1 VQSPANYYRNP
12 RQTVYRTAMNQGIV
26 ATLIAAIGVASI
38 TSGASA
44 QSLEQ
49 ALVSAYLTNPQ
60 LEAQRAALRA
70 TDELVPQALSGW
82 RPTVQAEGA
91 AIYNDTDRSTDQ
103 QGDFTTLQST
113 VAIDQ
118 SIYSGGETV
127 ANTRR
132 AERLVR
138 VERARLIV
146 VEQDVLL
153 QAVTVY
159 TDLLAARAVLDFAN
173 QNVDRLNRQ
182 LQATRDRFDVG
193 EVTRT
198 DVAQADARL
207 SGAIADRVEAEGA
220 VAAAVAAYRRVINQE
235 PAGLVVPPPLSLL
248 PPTQDEAQQ
257 LAEDLNPNIAAAQYN
272 LAAARADVDV
282 AEAALLPR
290 LSVRG
295 EYAYARDPQLELDWQ
310 RDASIG
316 ATLSVPLYQGGGEY
330 ARVRQNKQTVRQRR
344 DDLED
349 TLRAVRDEVTN
360 SWETLVTATSRIESI
375 GAQVRANEIA
385 VEGSRQEA
393 LVGQRTTLDVLDQE
407 SDLFQSQV
415 DLVQARRD
423 QIVASYRLKAAV
435 GQLTVAGISLPV
447 QPYDGEAYY
456 DDTRNRWIGLGERP
470 DDDR

>member
-1 VQSPANYYRNP
+1 
-12 RQTVYRTAMNQGIV
+12 MKQGIV
-26 ATLIAAIGVASI
+26 ATLLAALGVAGI
-38 TSGASA
+38 AGIADA

-91 AIYNDTDRSTDQ
+91 AIYNDTDRANTDD
-103 QGDFTTLQST
+103 GDQFTTLQSALA
-113 VAIDQ
+113 VDQ
-118 SIYSGGETV
+118 ELYSGGETV

-138 VERARLIV
+138 VERARLVV

-159 TDLLAARAVLDFAN
+159 TDLLATRAVLDFAN
-173 QNVDRLNRQ
+173 QNVERLTRQ
-182 LQATRDRFDVG
+182 LQATRDRFEVG

-207 SGAIADRVEAEGA
+207 SGAISDRIAAEGA
-220 VAAAVAAYRRVINQE
+220 VAAAVASYRRVINQE

-272 LAAARADVDV
+272 LAASRSDVDV
-282 AEAALLPR
+282 AESALLPR

-295 EYAYARDPQLELDWQ
+295 ELAYARNPTEVLDWR

-316 ATLSVPLYQGGGEY
+316 ANLSVPLYQGGGEY
-330 ARVRQNKQTVRQRR
+330 ARVRQTKQTVRQRR

-349 TLRAVRDEVTN
+349 TL
-360 SWETLVTATSRIESI
+360 
-375 GAQVRANEIA
+375 
-385 VEGSRQEA
+385 
-393 LVGQRTTLDVLDQE
+393 
-407 SDLFQSQV
+407 
-415 DLVQARRD
+415 ARR
-423 QIVASYRLKAAV
+423 A
-435 GQLTVAGISLPV
+435 
-447 QPYDGEAYY
+447 
-456 DDTRNRWIGLGERP
+456 
-470 DDDR
+470 

>member
-1 VQSPANYYRNP
+1 
-12 RQTVYRTAMNQGIV
+12 MKHGIV
-26 ATLIAAIGVASI
+26 ATLLAAIGVAGI
-38 TSGASA
+38 ASGASA

-82 RPTVQAEGA
+82 RPTVAAEGA
-91 AIYNDTDRSTDQ
+91 AIYNDTDRANTDD
-103 QGDFTTLQST
+103 GDQFTTLQSALA
-113 VAIDQ
+113 VDQ
-118 SIYSGGETV
+118 EIYSGGETV

-138 VERARLIV
+138 VERARLMV

-159 TDLLAARAVLDFAN
+159 TDLLAARAVLDFAH
-173 QNVDRLNRQ
+173 QNVERLTRQ
-182 LQATRDRFDVG
+182 LQATRDRFEVG

-207 SGAIADRVEAEGA
+207 SGALSDRIEAEGA
-220 VAAAVAAYRRVINQE
+220 VAAAVASYRRVINQE

-248 PPTQDEAQQ
+248 PASEDEAQL

-272 LAAARADVDV
+272 VAAARADVDV
-282 AEAALLPR
+282 AESSLLPR

-295 EYAYARDPQLELDWQ
+295 ELAYARDPTEVLDWR

-316 ATLSVPLYQGGGEY
+316 ANLSVPLYQGGGEY
-330 ARVRQNKQTVRQRR
+330 ARVRQTKQTVRQRR

-349 TLRAVRDEVTN
+349 TLRAVRDEVTTA
-360 SWETLVTATSRIESI
+360 WESLVTATSRIESI
-375 GAQVRANEIA
+375 ADQVRANEIA

-393 LVGQRTTLDVLDQE
+393 LVGQRTTLDVLDLE

-423 QIVASYRLKAAV
+423 QIVASYRLKSAV
-435 GQLTVAGISLPV
+435 GQLTVGGIDLQV

-456 DDTRNRWIGLGERP
+456 DHTRNRWVGLGDSP
-470 DDDR
+470 DVDR

>member
-1 VQSPANYYRNP
+1 
-12 RQTVYRTAMNQGIV
+12 MMHGIV
-26 ATLIAAIGVASI
+26 ATLLAALGVAGI
-38 TSGASA
+38 ASGAGA

-82 RPTVQAEGA
+82 RPTVEAQGA
-91 AIYNDTDRSTDQ
+91 AIYNDTLRSAP
-103 QGDFTTLQST
+103 GDSGDTFTTLQSSLA
-113 VAIDQ
+113 VDQ
-118 SIYSGGETV
+118 EIYSGGETV

-138 VERARLIV
+138 VERARLMV

-159 TDLLAARAVLDFAN
+159 TDLLSARAVLDFAN
-173 QNVDRLNRQ
+173 QNVDRLTRQ

-207 SGAIADRVEAEGA
+207 SGAIADRVAAEGA
-220 VAAAVAAYRRVINQE
+220 VASAVAAYRRVVNQE

-248 PPTQDEAQQ
+248 PASEDEAQR

-282 AEAALLPR
+282 AESSLLPR

-295 EYAYARDPQLELDWQ
+295 EFAYARDPTEVLDWR

-316 ATLSVPLYQGGGEY
+316 ANLRVPLYQGGAEY
-330 ARVRQNKQTVRQRR
+330 SRVRQTKQTVRQRQ

-349 TLRAVRDEVTN
+349 TLRAVRDEVTAA
-360 SWETLVTATSRIESI
+360 WEELTTATSRIESI

-415 DLVQARRD
+415 DLVAARRD
-423 QIVASYRLKAAV
+423 QIVASYRLKAAI
-435 GQLTVAGISLPV
+435 GQLTAAGIGLPV
-447 QPYDGEAYY
+447 QPYDDEAYY
-456 DDTRNRWIGLGERP
+456 DHTRNRWVGLGEAP

>member
-1 VQSPANYYRNP
+1 
-12 RQTVYRTAMNQGIV
+12 MGIV
-26 ATLIAAIGVASI
+26 TDAG
-38 TSGASA
+38 A

-49 ALVSAYLTNPQ
+49 ALVSTYLTNPQ
-60 LEAQRAALRA
+60 LEAQRAALRS

-82 RPTVQAEGA
+82 RPTLQADGA
-91 AIYNDTDRSTDQ
+91 LIYNDANRPGNQSQ
-103 QGDFTTLQST
+103 QFTTRGAS
-113 VAIDQ
+113 V
-118 SIYSGGETV
+118 SINQELYSGGETV

-132 AERLVR
+132 AERLVQL
-138 VERARLIV
+138 ERARLVV

-159 TDLLAARAVLDFAN
+159 TDLLAARAVLDFAE
-173 QNVDRLNRQ
+173 QNESRLRRQ
-182 LQATRDRFDVG
+182 LQATNDRFEVG

-220 VAAAVAAYRRVINQE
+220 VAAAIAAYRRVINQE
-235 PAGLVVPPPLSLL
+235 PAGLVVPQPLAEL
-248 PPTQDEAQQ
+248 PQSQEEAQL
-257 LAEDLNPNIAAAQYN
+257 LAQELNPNIGAAQYN
-272 LAAARADVDV
+272 LSSARAEVDI
-282 AEAALLPR
+282 AESALLPR
-290 LSVRG
+290 LSITG
-295 EYAYARDPQLELDWQ
+295 EYAYDRDPTEELTF
-310 RDASIG
+310 REDASIG
-316 ATLSVPLYQGGGEY
+316 ANLRVPLYQGGGEY
-330 ARVRQNKQTVRQRR
+330 ARIRQTKQTVRQRR

-349 TLRAVRDEVTN
+349 TFRAVRDEVTN

-435 GQLTVAGISLPV
+435 GQLTVAGIGLPV
-447 QPYDGEAYY
+447 QPYNDEAYY
-456 DDTRNRWIGLGERP
+456 DANRNRWIGLGESP
-470 DDDR
+470 DGDR

>member
-1 VQSPANYYRNP
+1 
-12 RQTVYRTAMNQGIV
+12 MNQAVVGAIV
-26 ATLIAAIGVASI
+26 AGLGIMGIAN
-38 TSGASA
+38 GAGA

-82 RPTVQAEGA
+82 RPTVQTEGA
-91 AIYNDTDRSTDQ
+91 AVLNDAERPDDRDEN
-103 QGDFTTLQST
+103 FTTLQSSLT
-113 VAIDQ
+113 LDQ
-118 SIYSGGETV
+118 EIYSGGETV

-153 QAVTVY
+153 QAVTAY
-159 TDLLAARAVLDFAN
+159 TDLLAARAVLDFAE
-173 QNVDRLNRQ
+173 QNEGRLQRQ
-182 LQATRDRFDVG
+182 LQATRDRFEVG

-207 SGAIADRVEAEGA
+207 SGSTADRVEAEGV
-220 VAAAVAAYRRVINQE
+220 VAAAQAAYRRVINQE
-235 PAGLVVPPPLSLL
+235 PAGLVVPQPLALL
-248 PPTQDEAQQ
+248 PASWEEAQA

-272 LAAARADVDV
+272 LAAAQADVDV

-295 EYAYARDPQLELDWQ
+295 ELSYARNPVEELDYS

-316 ATLSVPLYQGGGEY
+316 ALLSVPLYQGGGEY
-330 ARVRQNKQTVRQRR
+330 ARVRQNKQIVRQRR

-349 TLRAVRDEVTN
+349 TFRAVRDEVTN
-360 SWETLVTATSRIESI
+360 AWELLLTAGSRIESI
-375 GAQVRANEIA
+375 SDQVRANEIA
-385 VEGSRQEA
+385 VEGARQEA

-435 GQLTVAGISLPV
+435 GQLTVAGIELPV
-447 QPYDGEAYY
+447 QPYNEEAYY
-456 DDTRNRWIGLGERP
+456 NDTRNRWIGLGDRRN
-470 DDDR
+470 DDP

>member
-1 VQSPANYYRNP
+1 
-12 RQTVYRTAMNQGIV
+12 MNQAIV
-26 ATLIAAIGVASI
+26 ATVVAAIGVLGIA
-38 TSGASA
+38 GAQA

-82 RPTVQAEGA
+82 RPSVIAEGDT
-91 AIYNDTDRSTDQ
+91 IFNDTDRSGEDSN
-103 QGDFTTLQST
+103 GDTFTTLQSSIA
-113 VAIDQ
+113 VDQ
-118 SIYSGGETV
+118 EIYSGGETV

-138 VERARLIV
+138 VERARLLV

-173 QNVDRLNRQ
+173 QNETRLRRQ
-182 LQATRDRFDVG
+182 LQATQDRFDVG

-207 SGAIADRVEAEGA
+207 SGAIADRTEAEGA
-220 VAAAVAAYRRVINQE
+220 VASAIASYRRVINQE
-235 PAGLVVPPPLSLL
+235 PAGLVVPPPLDLL
-248 PPTQDEAQQ
+248 PGTENEAQNI
-257 LAEDLNPNIAAAQYN
+257 AEDLNPSIAAAQYN

-282 AEAALLPR
+282 AESSLLPR

-295 EYAYARDPQLELDWQ
+295 ELAYARDPNEVLDWR

-316 ATLSVPLYQGGGEY
+316 ANLRVPLYQGGGEY
-330 ARVRQNKQTVRQRR
+330 ARVRQTKQTVRQRR
-344 DDLED
+344 DDVED
-349 TLRAVRDEVTN
+349 TLRAVRDEVTTA
-360 SWETLVTATSRIESI
+360 WETLLTATSRIESI
-375 GAQVRANEIA
+375 AAQVRANEIA

-415 DLVQARRD
+415 DLVRARRD
-423 QIVASYRLKAAV
+423 QIVASYRLKAAI
-435 GQLTVAGISLPV
+435 GQLTPGGINLPV
-447 QPYDGEAYY
+447 QAYDAEAYY
-456 DDTRNRWIGLGERP
+456 DDTRNRWIGLGEPR
-470 DDDR
+470 DD

>member
-1 VQSPANYYRNP
+1 
-12 RQTVYRTAMNQGIV
+12 MNQAIV
-26 ATLIAAIGVASI
+26 ATVVAAIGVVSI
-38 TSGASA
+38 AGAQA

-82 RPTVQAEGA
+82 RPSVIAEGDT
-91 AIYNDTDRSTDQ
+91 IFNDTERSGPRSNSDT
-103 QGDFTTLQST
+103 FTTLQSSLA
-113 VAIDQ
+113 VDQ
-118 SIYSGGETV
+118 EIYSGGETV

-138 VERARLIV
+138 VERAQLMV
-146 VEQDVLL
+146 VEQNVLL
-153 QAVTVY
+153 EAVTVY

-173 QNVDRLNRQ
+173 GNEGRLRRQ
-182 LQATRDRFDVG
+182 LQATQDRFDVG

-198 DVAQADARL
+198 DVAQSDARL
-207 SGAIADRVEAEGA
+207 SGAIADRIEAEGA
-220 VAAAVAAYRRVINQE
+220 VSGAIASYRRVINQE

-248 PPTQDEAQQ
+248 PDTEEEAQV
-257 LAEDLNPNIAAAQYN
+257 LAEDLNPSIAAAQYN
-272 LAAARADVDV
+272 LSAARADVDV
-282 AEAALLPR
+282 AESSLLPR

-295 EYAYARDPQLELDWQ
+295 ELAYARDPNEVLDWR

-316 ATLSVPLYQGGGEY
+316 ANLRVPLYQGGGEY
-330 ARVRQNKQTVRQRR
+330 ARVRQTKQTVRQRR
-344 DDLED
+344 DDIED
-349 TLRAVRDEVTN
+349 TLRAVRDEVTT
-360 SWETLVTATSRIESI
+360 SWETLLTATSRIESI

-415 DLVQARRD
+415 DLVRARRD
-423 QIVASYRLKAAV
+423 QIIASYRLKAAI
-435 GQLTVAGISLPV
+435 GQLTPGGIDLPV
-447 QPYDGEAYY
+447 QEYDAEAYY
-456 DDTRNRWIGLGERP
+456 NDSRNRWIGLGEPR
-470 DDDR
+470 DGNR

>member
-1 VQSPANYYRNP
+1 
-12 RQTVYRTAMNQGIV
+12 MKQGIV
-26 ATLIAAIGVASI
+26 ATLLAALGVAGI
-38 TSGASA
+38 AGIADA

-91 AIYNDTDRSTDQ
+91 AIYNDTDRANTDD
-103 QGDFTTLQST
+103 GDQFTTLQSALA
-113 VAIDQ
+113 VDQ
-118 SIYSGGETV
+118 EIYSGGETV

-138 VERARLIV
+138 VERARLVV

-173 QNVDRLNRQ
+173 QNVERLTRQ
-182 LQATRDRFDVG
+182 LQATRDRFEVG

-207 SGAIADRVEAEGA
+207 SGAISDRIEAEGA
-220 VAAAVAAYRRVINQE
+220 VAAAVASYRRVINQE

-248 PPTQDEAQQ
+248 PATQDEAQQ

-272 LAAARADVDV
+272 LAAARSDVDV
-282 AEAALLPR
+282 AESALLPR

-295 EYAYARDPQLELDWQ
+295 ELAYARNPTEVLDWR

-316 ATLSVPLYQGGGEY
+316 ANLSVPLYQGGGEY
-330 ARVRQNKQTVRQRR
+330 ARVRQTKQTVRQRR

-349 TLRAVRDEVTN
+349 TLRAVRDQVTTA
-360 SWETLVTATSRIESI
+360 WEALVTATSRIESI

-407 SDLFQSQV
+407 SDLFQS
-415 DLVQARRD
+415 
-423 QIVASYRLKAAV
+423 
-435 GQLTVAGISLPV
+435 
-447 QPYDGEAYY
+447 
-456 DDTRNRWIGLGERP
+456 
-470 DDDR
+470 

>member
-1 VQSPANYYRNP
+1 
-12 RQTVYRTAMNQGIV
+12 MKQGIV
-26 ATLIAAIGVASI
+26 ATLLAALGVAGI
-38 TSGASA
+38 AGIADA

-91 AIYNDTDRSTDQ
+91 AIYNDTDRANTDD
-103 QGDFTTLQST
+103 GDQFTTLQSALA
-113 VAIDQ
+113 VDQ
-118 SIYSGGETV
+118 ELYSGGETV

-138 VERARLIV
+138 VERARLVV

-173 QNVDRLNRQ
+173 QNVERLTRQ
-182 LQATRDRFDVG
+182 LQATRDRFEVG

-207 SGAIADRVEAEGA
+207 SGAISDRIEAEGA
-220 VAAAVAAYRRVINQE
+220 VAAAVASYRRVINQE

-248 PPTQDEAQQ
+248 PATQDEAQQ

-272 LAAARADVDV
+272 LAASRSDVDV
-282 AEAALLPR
+282 AESALLPR

-295 EYAYARDPQLELDWQ
+295 ELAYARNPTEVLDWR

-316 ATLSVPLYQGGGEY
+316 ANLSVPLYQGGGEY
-330 ARVRQNKQTVRQRR
+330 ARVRQTKQTVRQRR

-349 TLRAVRDEVTN
+349 TLRAVRDQVTTA
-360 SWETLVTATSRIESI
+360 WEALVTATSRIESI

-415 DLVQARRD
+415 DLVRARRD
-423 QIVASYRLKAAV
+423 QIVASYSLKAAV
-435 GQLTVAGISLPV
+435 GQLTVAGIDLPV

-456 DDTRNRWIGLGERP
+456 DDTRNRWIGLGETP

>member
-1 VQSPANYYRNP
+1 
-12 RQTVYRTAMNQGIV
+12 MNQGIV
-26 ATLIAAIGVASI
+26 ATLLAAIGVASI
-38 TSGASA
+38 ASVAGA

-91 AIYNDTDRSTDQ
+91 AIYNDADRPGLDESEQ
-103 QGDFTTLQST
+103 FTTLQSSLA
-113 VAIDQ
+113 VDQ
-118 SIYSGGETV
+118 EIYSGGETV

-138 VERARLIV
+138 VERARLLV

-153 QAVTVY
+153 QAVTAY

-173 QNVDRLNRQ
+173 QNEERLRRQ
-182 LQATRDRFDVG
+182 LQATQDRFEVG

-207 SGAIADRVEAEGA
+207 SGAISDRIDAEGA
-220 VAAAVAAYRRVINQE
+220 VATAVATYRRVINQE
-235 PAGLVVPPPLSLL
+235 PAGLVVPPPLSEL
-248 PPTQDEAQQ
+248 PASEEEAQQ

-295 EYAYARDPQLELDWQ
+295 ELAYARDPTEVLDWR

-316 ATLSVPLYQGGGEY
+316 ASLRVPLYQGGGEY
-330 ARVRQNKQTVRQRR
+330 SRVRQTKQTVRQRR
-344 DDLED
+344 DDVED
-349 TLRAVRDEVTN
+349 TLRAVRDEVTAA
-360 SWETLVTATSRIESI
+360 WEALVTATSRIESI
-375 GAQVRANEIA
+375 AAQVRANEIA

-415 DLVQARRD
+415 DLVAARRD

-435 GQLTVAGISLPV
+435 GQLTAAGIDLPV

-456 DDTRNRWIGLGERP
+456 DDARNRWIGLGESP

>member
-1 VQSPANYYRNP
+1 MKQAVVA
-12 RQTVYRTAMNQGIV
+12 AIV
-26 ATLIAAIGVASI
+26 AGLGLMGVA
-38 TSGASA
+38 TTGADA

-70 TDELVPQALSGW
+70 TDELVPQALSDW
-82 RPTVQAEGA
+82 RPTVQ
-91 AIYNDTDRSTDQ
+91 T
-103 QGDFTTLQST
+103 QGDVILNDADRPDNEQQRFTTLQSALT
-113 VAIDQ
+113 VDQ
-118 SIYSGGETV
+118 EIYSGGETV

-146 VEQDVLL
+146 VEQDILL

-173 QNVDRLNRQ
+173 QNEDRLRRQ

-198 DVAQADARL
+198 DVAQSDARL
-207 SGAIADRVEAEGA
+207 SGAIADRVEAEGV
-220 VAAAVAAYRRVINQE
+220 VAAAQAAYRRVINQE
-235 PAGLVVPPPLSLL
+235 PAGLVVPQPLALL
-248 PPTQDEAQQ
+248 PASWEEAQE

-272 LAAARADVDV
+272 LAAAQADIDV

-295 EYAYARDPQLELDWQ
+295 ELAYARNPTEELDFS

-316 ATLSVPLYQGGGEY
+316 ANLTVPLYQGGGEY
-330 ARVRQNKQTVRQRR
+330 ARVRQTKQIVRQRR

-349 TLRAVRDEVTN
+349 TFRAVRDEVTN
-360 SWETLVTATSRIESI
+360 AWELLLTAGSRIESI
-375 GAQVRANEIA
+375 SDQVRANEIA
-385 VEGSRQEA
+385 VEGARQEA

-435 GQLTVAGISLPV
+435 GQLTVAGIALPV

-456 DDTRNRWIGLGERP
+456 EDTRNRWIGLGEARN
-470 DDDR
+470 DDP

>member
-1 VQSPANYYRNP
+1 MKQAIV
-12 RQTVYRTAMNQGIV
+12 VTAF
-26 ATLIAAIGVASI
+26 AAIGVAGI
-38 TSGASA
+38 ASGAGA

-60 LEAQRAALRA
+60 LEAQRAAVRA

-91 AIYNDTDRSTDQ
+91 AIYNDADRPGN
-103 QGDFTTLQST
+103 QGDTFTTLQST
-113 VAIDQ
+113 LALDQ
-118 SIYSGGETV
+118 EIYSGGETV

-138 VERARLIV
+138 VERARLLV

-153 QAVTVY
+153 QAVTAY
-159 TDLLAARAVLDFAN
+159 TDLLAARAVLDFAS
-173 QNVDRLNRQ
+173 QNEDRLRRQ

-198 DVAQADARL
+198 DVAQSDARL
-207 SGAIADRVEAEGA
+207 SGAIADRVEAQGS
-220 VAAAVAAYRRVINQE
+220 VAAAVASYRRVINQE
-235 PAGLVVPPPLSLL
+235 PVGLVVPPPLGELPQSLE
-248 PPTQDEAQQ
+248 EAQQ

-295 EYAYARDPQLELDWQ
+295 ELAYARDPSFTLDWS

-316 ATLSVPLYQGGGEY
+316 ANLSVPLYQGGGEY
-330 ARVRQNKQTVRQRR
+330 ARIRQTKQTVRQRR
-344 DDLED
+344 DDVED
-349 TLRAVRDEVTN
+349 TLRAVRDEVTTA
-360 SWETLVTATSRIESI
+360 WEALLTATSRIESI

-415 DLVQARRD
+415 NLVQARRD
-423 QIVASYRLKAAV
+423 QIVASYRVKAAV
-435 GQLTVAGISLPV
+435 GQLTPGGIGLPV
-447 QPYDGEAYY
+447 EPYNAEAYY
-456 DDTRNRWIGLGERP
+456 DATRNRWVGVGESP
-470 DDDR
+470 EDDR

>member
-1 VQSPANYYRNP
+1 
-12 RQTVYRTAMNQGIV
+12 MNQGFVV
-26 ATLIAAIGVASI
+26 ALLAAIGVAGLA
-38 TSGASA
+38 SGGAHA

-91 AIYNDTDRSTDQ
+91 AIYNDTDGSGGR
-103 QGDFTTLQST
+103 GDTFTTLQSSLA
-113 VAIDQ
+113 VDQ
-118 SIYSGGETV
+118 EIYSGGETV

-138 VERARLIV
+138 VERAQLLV

-153 QAVTVY
+153 DAVTVY
-159 TDLLAARAVLDFAN
+159 TDLLAARAVLDFAT
-173 QNVDRLNRQ
+173 QNEGRLTRQ
-182 LQATRDRFDVG
+182 LQATRDRFEVG

-207 SGAIADRVEAEGA
+207 SGSTADRVEAEGS
-220 VAAAVAAYRRVINQE
+220 VAAAIASYRRVINQE
-235 PAGLVVPPPLSLL
+235 PAGLVVPPPLDLL
-248 PPTQDEAQQ
+248 PATQDEAQH
-257 LAEDLNPNIAAAQYN
+257 LALDLNPNIAAAQYN

-282 AEAALLPR
+282 AESSLLPR

-295 EYAYARDPQLELDWQ
+295 ELAYARDPSETLDWN

-316 ATLSVPLYQGGGEY
+316 ANLRVPLYQGGGEY
-330 ARVRQNKQTVRQRR
+330 ARVRQTKQTVRQRR
-344 DDLED
+344 DDLEN

-360 SWETLVTATSRIESI
+360 AWETLVTATSRIESI

-415 DLVQARRD
+415 NLVRARRD
-423 QIVASYRLKAAV
+423 QIVASYRLKAAI
-435 GQLTVAGISLPV
+435 GQLTAGGINLPV

-456 DDTRNRWIGLGERP
+456 DDTRNRWTGLGDTPEDNR
-470 DDDR
+470 

>member
-1 VQSPANYYRNP
+1 
-12 RQTVYRTAMNQGIV
+12 MNQAIV
-26 ATLIAAIGVASI
+26 ATLLAAIGVASI
-38 TSGASA
+38 ASVGEA

-70 TDELVPQALSGW
+70 TDELVPEALSGW

-91 AIYNDTDRSTDQ
+91 AIYNDADRAGLDESQT
-103 QGDFTTLQST
+103 FTTLQSSLA
-113 VAIDQ
+113 VDQ
-118 SIYSGGETV
+118 EIYSGGETV

-153 QAVTVY
+153 QAVTAY

-173 QNVDRLNRQ
+173 QNEERLGRQ
-182 LQATRDRFDVG
+182 LQATRDRFEVG

-207 SGAIADRVEAEGA
+207 SGAISDRIDAEGA
-220 VAAAVAAYRRVINQE
+220 VATAVAGYRRVINQE

-248 PPTQDEAQQ
+248 PASEDEAQL
-257 LAEDLNPNIAAAQYN
+257 LAEDMNPNIAAAQYN

-282 AEAALLPR
+282 AESALLPR

-295 EYAYARDPQLELDWQ
+295 ELAYARDPTEVLDWR

-316 ATLSVPLYQGGGEY
+316 ANLSVPLYQGGGEY
-330 ARVRQNKQTVRQRR
+330 ARVRQTKQTVRQRR

-349 TLRAVRDEVTN
+349 TLRAVRDEVTAA
-360 SWETLVTATSRIESI
+360 WEALVTATSRIESI

-415 DLVQARRD
+415 DLVAARRD

-435 GQLTVAGISLPV
+435 GQLTAAGIDLPV

-456 DDTRNRWIGLGERP
+456 DDARNRWIGLGESP

>member
-1 VQSPANYYRNP
+1 
-12 RQTVYRTAMNQGIV
+12 MNQGIV
-26 ATLIAAIGVASI
+26 ATLLAAIGAASI
-38 TSGASA
+38 ASVAAA

-70 TDELVPQALSGW
+70 TDELVPEALSGW

-91 AIYNDTDRSTDQ
+91 AIYNDADRAGLDESQT
-103 QGDFTTLQST
+103 FTTLQSSLA
-113 VAIDQ
+113 VDQ
-118 SIYSGGETV
+118 EIYSGGETV

-138 VERARLIV
+138 VERARLIA
-146 VEQDVLL
+146 VEQDILL

-173 QNVDRLNRQ
+173 QNEERLGRQ
-182 LQATRDRFDVG
+182 LQATRDRFEVG

-207 SGAIADRVEAEGA
+207 SGAISDRIDAEGA
-220 VAAAVAAYRRVINQE
+220 VATAVAGYRRVINQE

-248 PPTQDEAQQ
+248 PASEDEAQH

-295 EYAYARDPQLELDWQ
+295 ELAYARDPTEVLDWR

-316 ATLSVPLYQGGGEY
+316 ANLSVPLYQGGGEY
-330 ARVRQNKQTVRQRR
+330 ARVRQTKQTVRQRR

-349 TLRAVRDEVTN
+349 TLRAVRDEVTAA
-360 SWETLVTATSRIESI
+360 WEALVTATSRIESI
-375 GAQVRANEIA
+375 AAQVRANEIA

-415 DLVQARRD
+415 DLVAARRD

-435 GQLTVAGISLPV
+435 GQLTVAGIDLPV

-456 DDTRNRWIGLGERP
+456 DGARNRWIGLGESP

>member
-1 VQSPANYYRNP
+1 
-12 RQTVYRTAMNQGIV
+12 MNQAIV
-26 ATLIAAIGVASI
+26 ATLVAAVGVASI
-38 TSGASA
+38 ARVVDA

-82 RPTVQAEGA
+82 RPTVQAEGS
-91 AIYNDTDRSTDQ
+91 AIYNDTDRPGNEGD
-103 QGDFTTLQST
+103 GDFTTLESALA
-113 VAIDQ
+113 VDQ
-118 SIYSGGETV
+118 EIYSGGETV

-138 VERARLIV
+138 VERARLV
-146 VEQDVLL
+146 AVEQDVLL

-173 QNVDRLNRQ
+173 QNESRLTRQ
-182 LQATRDRFDVG
+182 LQATQDRFDVG

-207 SGAIADRVEAEGA
+207 SGSTADRVEAEGA
-220 VAAAVAAYRRVINQE
+220 VAAAVAAYRRVINDE

-248 PPTQDEAQQ
+248 PMTQDEAQQ

-295 EYAYARDPQLELDWQ
+295 EYVYARDPQLVLDYQ

-330 ARVRQNKQTVRQRR
+330 ARVRQTKQTVRQRR

-407 SDLFQSQV
+407 NDLFQSQV

-423 QIVASYRLKAAV
+423 QIIASYRLKAAV
-435 GQLTVAGISLPV
+435 GQLTVAGINLPV